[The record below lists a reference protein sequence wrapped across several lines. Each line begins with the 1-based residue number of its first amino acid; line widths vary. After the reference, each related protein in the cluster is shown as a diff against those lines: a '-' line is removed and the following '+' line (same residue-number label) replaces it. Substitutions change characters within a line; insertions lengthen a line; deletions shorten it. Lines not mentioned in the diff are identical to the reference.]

1 MHFAVNFIFLPLALF
16 VKLSL
21 FVVVLVFESQEVLI
35 ERDTISKQRFIAG
48 RFIFLVNLSILELLD
63 LQLHRRDLLLQV
75 VDVLDVQVVSD
86 FSVLGAGRLFL
97 LPLALS
103 FEV

>member
-48 RFIFLVNLSILELLD
+48 RLIFLVNLPILELLD
-63 LQLHRRDLLLQV
+63 LQLHSRDLLLQV
-75 VDVLDVQVVSD
+75 VDILDVQVVSD